1 MKFVNDNEKVHYQI
15 NPKEN
20 NSIATQIYITEQ
32 YLYAQTKLENNK
44 TNTHIVKL
52 KEIKSVSVKE
62 TIEQKSAPG
71 CIIFGIIL
79 IITAIALFIG
89 FENALFL
96 IISVVGL
103 ILLIVGLKISSPKY
117 FQNLCINADGYIEI
131 PIEDFNSNDI
141 EKLQLKIFELQQQFG
156 QDKF

>member
-1 MKFVNDNEKVHYQI
+1 MKFVSDTEKVYYQI
-15 NPKEN
+15 NPKED
-20 NSIATQIYITEQ
+20 NSIDTQIYITEQ
-32 YLYAQTKLENNK
+32 YLYAQTMLDNNK
-44 TNTHIVKL
+44 TNTHIIKL

-62 TIEQKSAPG
+62 TIEQKNAPG

-79 IITAIALFIG
+79 IIAAIALFVS

-131 PIEDFNSNDI
+131 PIEDFNSEEI
-141 EKLQLKIFELQQQFG
+141 EKLQLKIFELQEQFA
-156 QDKF
+156 KK